1 MIWLGRRIAEGQ
13 IAFML
18 LSRLPAGKLGP
29 DIPTLAEA
37 RWAFPFVGVAI
48 AAIIAGLYSAL
59 SLAGLA
65 PPLSALLALSAGLFA
80 TGAMHEDGLAD
91 CADGFGGGLDRQ
103 RKLAIMKDSQIGSYG
118 VLALI
123 LVMAARAISLSSFIP
138 SLTFFGLIL
147 SFAVISRL
155 VMVFYLSLLPAA
167 RENGLG
173 QDAGRLDMK
182 PVLIAV
188 LISSPAL
195 IYGAIMAPLALAILI
210 LVSLMFARLAKKQI
224 GGQTGDVCGASQLLS
239 ETAAWICLTAIPLTA
254 L

>member
-37 RWAFPFVGVAI
+37 RWAFPLVGVVI
-48 AAIIAGLYSAL
+48 AAIIAGLYGGL
-59 SLAGLA
+59 SLSGLS
-65 PPLSALLALSAGLFA
+65 PLLSALLALSAGLFA

-123 LVMAARAISLSSFIP
+123 LVMAARLIGLSSFVP
-138 SLTFFGLIL
+138 SLTFFWLIL

-173 QDAGRLDMK
+173 QDAGRLDMQ

-195 IYGAIMAPLALAILI
+195 IYGAIMAPFALAVLI

-224 GGQTGDVCGASQLLS
+224 GGQTGDVCGAGQLLS